1 MAVVWALAV
10 TIIGCVEAAVREA
23 SGPLT
28 FASALIAV
36 ARLVRLLLNPVSNPA
51 WVDKSVCWF
60 CNAVN
65 EMFCGL
71 RIALTTDCTL
81 MPFPFSRLE
90 ALKLTPI
97 VFLLFLIPASRLW
110 PKLKLFRSKRF
121 GVSSSWVW
129 CMLLSTSA
137 LGTCRTKAPDWLSNT
152 GEIRVRPAAIREKIE
167 RRRDR
172 TAPFEYELTEA
183 A

>member
-10 TIIGCVEAAVREA
+10 TIVGCVEAAVREA

-97 VFLLFLIPASRLW
+97 VFLLFLFLLHGRTSQLR
-110 PKLKLFRSKRF
+110 PKLKRLLLEAEYFPKRQ
-121 GVSSSWVW
+121 
-129 CMLLSTSA
+129 
-137 LGTCRTKAPDWLSNT
+137 
-152 GEIRVRPAAIREKIE
+152 
-167 RRRDR
+167 
-172 TAPFEYELTEA
+172 
-183 A
+183 

>member
-10 TIIGCVEAAVREA
+10 TIVGCVEAAVREA

-65 EMFCGL
+65 ERFCGA
-71 RIALTTDCTL
+71 RIAFTTDCTL

-97 VFLLFLIPASRLW
+97 VFLLFLILTLRLW
-110 PKLKLFRSKRF
+110 PKLKLFPWKRCISRS
-121 GVSSSWVW
+121 GS
-129 CMLLSTSA
+129 
-137 LGTCRTKAPDWLSNT
+137 
-152 GEIRVRPAAIREKIE
+152 
-167 RRRDR
+167 RRRRSGLQLFLGSLTLNRSR
-172 TAPFEYELTEA
+172 TGMHRA
-183 A
+183 

>member
-10 TIIGCVEAAVREA
+10 TIVGCVEAAVREA

-51 WVDKSVCWF
+51 WADKSVCWF

-65 EMFCGL
+65 ERFCGA
-71 RIALTTDCTL
+71 RIAFTTDCTL

-97 VFLLFLIPASRLW
+97 VLLLFLFLLHVRTSQLR
-110 PKLKLFRSKRF
+110 PKLKLFPREAEYFPKRQ
-121 GVSSSWVW
+121 
-129 CMLLSTSA
+129 
-137 LGTCRTKAPDWLSNT
+137 
-152 GEIRVRPAAIREKIE
+152 
-167 RRRDR
+167 
-172 TAPFEYELTEA
+172 
-183 A
+183 